1 MGCEI
6 GRMLRVNTRLK
17 LLNLK
22 CCRLDTAVATHTTAA
37 MEHSTSLEE
46 LDLSKNSELAADDH
60 EAVGCAIE
68 RC

>member
-1 MGCEI
+1 MC
-6 GRMLRVNTRLK
+6 LR
-17 LLNLK
+17 
-22 CCRLDTAVATHTTAA
+22 CCRPDTAVATHTTAG

-46 LDLSKNSELAADDH
+46 LDLSENSELAADDH

>member
-1 MGCEI
+1 
-6 GRMLRVNTRLK
+6 MLRVNTGLK

-22 CCRLDTAVATHTTAA
+22 CCRLDIATHTTAA

-46 LDLSKNSELAADDH
+46 LDLSENSELAADDH